1 MARLVVFFEVVES
14 WKSRAD
20 RPLEVWEIE
29 IFGPLFVGSIFRV
42 GKVSDSG
49 FPAERRLV
57 SCFCY
62 VDWTAL
68 ISNHHFS
75 IPVSYYE
82 QASSLTSETSVV
94 RVIFP
99 LATAS
104 FLPSPDEFQL
114 A

>member
-1 MARLVVFFEVVES
+1 MVFFKVVES
-14 WKSRAD
+14 WKSRAT

-29 IFGPLFVGSIFRV
+29 IFGPLYVGSIFRV

-49 FPAERRLV
+49 FPAERRLM
-57 SCFCY
+57 SRFCY
-62 VDWTAL
+62 VDLKAL

-82 QASSLTSETSVV
+82 QASSLTSGTSVL

-99 LATAS
+99 LVSPS
-104 FLPSPDEFQL
+104 FLLSPDEFQL